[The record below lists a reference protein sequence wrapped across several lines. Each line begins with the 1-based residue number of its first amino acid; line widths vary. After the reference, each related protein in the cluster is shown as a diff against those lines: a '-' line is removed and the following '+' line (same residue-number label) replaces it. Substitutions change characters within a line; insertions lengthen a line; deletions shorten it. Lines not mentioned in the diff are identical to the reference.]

1 MSEPA
6 PEVSVLLVNWNTR
19 EMTLDC
25 LRSVY
30 AQTTR
35 TRFEV
40 IVVDNG
46 SSDGSAEAIARE
58 FPQVQLIAET
68 ENHGFARA
76 TNLQAEVA
84 RGEKLLLLNTDT
96 VVLDHA
102 IDNLV
107 AFSRAHPEARIWGGR
122 TLYADGSLNPTSC
135 WGRMTPW
142 TSFTFATGLSAAFPT
157 SKLFNPRAYP
167 GWLRDSARH
176 VDIVTG
182 CLFLIDRDFWRELGG
197 FDRRFFM
204 FGEEAD
210 LCMRAAK
217 RGARPMI
224 TPDATVIHYDGGST
238 RNRAGKLIHTFSST
252 IGMIDDHFPPRSR
265 ASSRRMVVAA
275 AGIRALGYGLAAM
288 LNKERFGGSAA
299 TWGEVWRRRSE
310 WRRGPIE
317 GELNPA
323 SPRR

>member
-1 MSEPA
+1 VSEPA

-19 EMTLDC
+19 EMTLEC

-30 AQTTR
+30 AETSR

-46 SSDGSAEAIARE
+46 SADGSAEAIARE
-58 FPQVQLIAET
+58 FPQVRLMAET

-107 AFSRAHPEARIWGGR
+107 AFSREHPEARIWGGR
-122 TLYADGSLNPTSC
+122 TLYADRSLNPTSC

-142 TSFTFATGLSAAFPT
+142 TSFAFATGLSAAFPN

-167 GWLRDSARH
+167 GWLRDSPRR

-182 CLFLIDRDFWRELGG
+182 CLFLIERDFWRELGG

-217 RGARPMI
+217 KGARPMI

-252 IGMIDDHFPPRSR
+252 IGMIDDHFPPLSR
-265 ASSRRMVVAA
+265 ASSRRMIVAA
-275 AGIRALGYGLAAM
+275 AGIRALGYGLAAK
-288 LNKERFGGSAA
+288 LKPERFGTNAE
-299 TWGEVWRRRSE
+299 TWREVWKRRGE

-317 GELNPA
+317 GELH
-323 SPRR
+323 